1 MGHDQSTKM
10 SLPRLNDFSIC
21 KKKISTHPVHLWFC
35 FRTLKIFCKSGAGTH
50 VRVEIIS
57 VVDYHFFPCIYQFSW
72 DISMRE
78 VIFLTNF
85 LELEET
91 ILADTHLLLRGSAWC
106 LNSVICLKTLK
117 NCFIFSAVHK
127 ISILVILLHNTY
139 IYYLSFILQ

>member
-1 MGHDQSTKM
+1 MGLDQPTKII
-10 SLPRLNDFSIC
+10 LPRLNDFSIR
-21 KKKISTHPVHLWFC
+21 KKKISTHHVHLWFG
-35 FRTLKIFCKSGAGTH
+35 FTTLKILCKSGAGTH

-57 VVDYHFFPCIYQFSW
+57 VVDYQFFPCIDQFSW

-91 ILADTHLLLRGSAWC
+91 ILADTHLLLRGSALC
-106 LNSVICLKTLK
+106 LICLKTLK

-139 IYYLSFILQ
+139 IYYLSFLFQ